1 MAGKLKVLVDLNVV
15 LDVVQQRQPF
25 YVDSANVVDAAARQE
40 VDGLLA
46 AHSLTTLFYLLSR
59 WQNRATA
66 VTALTSLLDAFTIA
80 PVNDAVIRKALA
92 WGWSD
97 FEDAVQM
104 AAALNE
110 QADYLV
116 TRNGQ
121 DFETQPVS
129 VVTPSGLMALLAQK

>member
-129 VVTPSGLMALLAQK
+129 VITPSGLMALLAQK

>member
-1 MAGKLKVLVDLNVV
+1 MAGKFKVLVDLNVV

-25 YVDSANVVDAAARQE
+25 YADSASVLDAAARQD

-66 VTALTSLLDAFTIA
+66 VTALTSLLDTFTIA
-80 PVNDAVIRKALA
+80 PINDDVIRKALA
-92 WGWSD
+92 WGWDD

-104 AAALNE
+104 AAASNE

-121 DFETQPVS
+121 DFETQPVPM
-129 VVTPSGLMALLAQK
+129 VTPSGLLALLAQK